1 MDLIWGPLLAG
12 PTLPQT
18 ADGTSP
24 VAPQSP
30 AGFLLTL
37 LARPLQDNDSFIHF
51 LHILASQDILDASP
65 LIQRTLTHV
74 LTNLSWADGN
84 VVSTPKLITAL
95 LTLQDREPFREQVEE
110 QAGRGKTLRLSASNT
125 RLSSVPSLYNGLE
138 TLSLSRVP
146 DSQNVFLPTGLRE
159 LQIID

>member
-1 MDLIWGPLLAG
+1 
-12 PTLPQT
+12 
-18 ADGTSP
+18 
-24 VAPQSP
+24 
-30 AGFLLTL
+30 
-37 LARPLQDNDSFIHF
+37 
-51 LHILASQDILDASP
+51 LASQDILDASP